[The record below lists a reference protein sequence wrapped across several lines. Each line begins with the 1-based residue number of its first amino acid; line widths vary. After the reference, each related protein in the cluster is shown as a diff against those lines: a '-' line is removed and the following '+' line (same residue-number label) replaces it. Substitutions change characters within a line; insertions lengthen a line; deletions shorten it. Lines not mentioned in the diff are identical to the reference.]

1 MKKPSILTMRKN
13 KQCTERT
20 QLILPAL
27 PLCVLNSQ
35 RQQSSLV
42 PFLANTRV
50 QPPAPEHPCKASQ
63 HQGGREQALLKVP
76 MLAGPGLGGRT
87 DLPRRPILLTCL
99 DNYYEE
105 ERQLKGV
112 PRCSINV
119 VSVSLLCALRK
130 MRVLNAFI
138 CR

>member
-1 MKKPSILTMRKN
+1 MKKSSILTMRKN
-13 KQCTERT
+13 KQCTEGTRF
-20 QLILPAL
+20 ILPGL

-50 QPPAPEHPCKASQ
+50 QPLTEHPCKASR

-76 MLAGPGLGGRT
+76 MLVGPGLGGRT
-87 DLPRRPILLTCL
+87 DLRRWSILLACL
-99 DNYYEE
+99 DNYHKE

-130 MRVLNAFI
+130 MLVLNAFI